1 MATKKVQGLHF
12 QSEEKRKPKIL
23 AAALLD
29 DGSLHDLV
37 KRDVEE
43 DYDKLLLLCKQYGI
57 ERGESMFV
65 QLSLALAREIYP
77 EPKKR
82 GRKSK
87 WTDLKKGA
95 LVVEVERLVNAD
107 DPAHGVEWACRQLAK
122 REPWA
127 SFLEAKEGSGLG
139 SDPAEAL
146 RQIYF
151 KFRNDKWATVSRDAF
166 KQYEAEGAIT
176 IWEEQ
181 VSHFVKN
188 SYLK

>member
-87 WTDLKKGA
+87 WTYLNKGA
-95 LVVEVERLVNAD
+95 LVVEVERLVRPD
-107 DPAHGVEWACRQLAK
+107 DESYGVQWACRQLAK

-127 SFLEAKEGSGLG
+127 SFLEAKEGSDLG

-176 IWEEQ
+176 IWEKQ
-181 VSHFVKN
+181 VSDFVKN